1 MIRNKMGHLLNR
13 TVSATYWNS
22 CDAGQ
27 FNWLWPRLPSRAWTV
42 SWTNGPSPIENFLPI
57 LTRLDDPIRGRLI
70 PAEFMRQIRFIAM
83 TLLSAGTAV
92 LLTTAIVGLRAQG
105 PNGGR
110 MTEALFT
117 ALDTDKDGTLTR
129 PELESG
135 FNSWFTAWDTT
146 QSGTLAQPEILA
158 GISALL
164 PAPPAVKPGQANTFN
179 PAGNSTPV
187 AVSQAAVDA
196 MMAALPTTPGQRP
209 MHERRLLVMAHTGA
223 GGFVHASIPLAAK
236 AVEALGNQGG
246 LWTTTVSYD
255 AADINTENLKKYD
268 AIFLDSTTACFLD
281 DPDPAVTAARR
292 AAFLNFVRGGKGVAG
307 IHAATDS
314 YHTDCL
320 ASEAAAKSGAPGLD
334 FGALVLASR
343 LVTAADKDNDGTV
356 SKQEWTAL
364 ADDWFQKLDT
374 GKAGKV
380 TRADFVA
387 HFNSLLPPPD
397 MHRLNVESK
406 PVQQWPEFNKLIG
419 GYFKFHWPDPQA
431 IEVKIDDPNSPLTAM
446 FHGKEFEIHDETYTF
461 VQESFSR
468 RNVHVLTSIDYDKM
482 SAADKAKESHPRT
495 DGDYALS
502 YIRREGKGRVFY
514 EGHGHSD
521 RVYAM
526 TPMLEHLRAG
536 IQYALG
542 DLKADDSPSVK

>member
-1 MIRNKMGHLLNR
+1 
-13 TVSATYWNS
+13 
-22 CDAGQ
+22 
-27 FNWLWPRLPSRAWTV
+27 
-42 SWTNGPSPIENFLPI
+42 
-57 LTRLDDPIRGRLI
+57 
-70 PAEFMRQIRFIAM
+70 MRQTGSIA
-83 TLLSAGTAV
+83 TTCIWAGAGV
-92 LLTTAIVGLRAQG
+92 LLATGIASLRAQG
-105 PNGGR
+105 PDGGR
-110 MTEALFT
+110 TAQALFA

-129 PELESG
+129 PELKSG
-135 FNSWFTAWDTT
+135 FNSWFTAWDNTHT
-146 QSGTLAQPEILA
+146 GTLTQPQILA
-158 GISALL
+158 GISKLL

-179 PAGNSTPV
+179 PAGNSTPITV
-187 AVSQAAVDA
+187 PQAAVDA
-196 MMAALPTTPGQRP
+196 MMAALPTTPGTKP

-255 AADINTENLKKYD
+255 AADINTNNLKNYD

-281 DPDPAVTAARR
+281 DPDPSVTAARR

-314 YHTDCL
+314 YHTDCV
-320 ASEAAAKSGAPGLD
+320 ASEAAATNGSPGLNIA
-334 FGALVLASR
+334 ALVLAAR
-343 LVTAADKDNDGTV
+343 LVKAADRDSDDTV
-356 SKQEWTAL
+356 SLQEWTAL
-364 ADDWFQKLDT
+364 ADDWFQKLDIANT
-374 GKAGKV
+374 GNV

-397 MHRLNVESK
+397 MRRLGVESK
-406 PVQQWPEFNKLIG
+406 PVLQWPEFNTLIG
-419 GYFKFHWPDPQA
+419 GYFKFHWPDPQL
-431 IEVKIDDPNSPLTAM
+431 IYVKIDDPNSPLTVM

-461 VQESFSR
+461 EQESFSR

-482 SAADKAKESHPRT
+482 SAEDKAKEARPRT
-495 DGDYALS
+495 DADYALS

>member
-1 MIRNKMGHLLNR
+1 
-13 TVSATYWNS
+13 
-22 CDAGQ
+22 
-27 FNWLWPRLPSRAWTV
+27 
-42 SWTNGPSPIENFLPI
+42 
-57 LTRLDDPIRGRLI
+57 
-70 PAEFMRQIRFIAM
+70 MRQTRFIG
-83 TLLSAGTAV
+83 TTFIWAGVAV
-92 LLTTAIVGLRAQG
+92 LLAVGTAKFWAQG
-105 PNGGR
+105 PDGARNAQ
-110 MTEALFT
+110 ALFN
-117 ALDTDKDGTLTR
+117 ALDTDNNGTLTR
-129 PELESG
+129 SELEFG
-135 FNSWFTAWDTT
+135 FHSWFTAWDTT
-146 QSGTLAQPEILA
+146 HSGILTQPQ
-158 GISALL
+158 ISAGLSKVL
-164 PAPPAVKPGQANTFN
+164 PAPPAVKPGQSGTFN
-179 PAGNSTPV
+179 PAGNSTPFP
-187 AVSQAAVDA
+187 APQAAVDA
-196 MMAALPTTPGQRP
+196 MMAALPTTPGVKP
-209 MHERRLLVMAHTGA
+209 MHPRRLLVMAHTGA
-223 GGFVHASIPLAAK
+223 GGFVHASIPLTAK

-255 AADINTENLKKYD
+255 AADINSDNLKKYD

-281 DPDPAVTAARR
+281 DPDPSVTAARR
-292 AAFLNFVRGGKGVAG
+292 AAFLNFVRSGKGIAG
-307 IHAATDS
+307 IHAASDS

-320 ASEAAAKSGAPGLD
+320 ASEAVVKSGGPGLNP
-334 FGALVLASR
+334 AAPVLAAR
-343 LVTAADKDNDGTV
+343 LVTAADKDSDDTV
-356 SKQEWTAL
+356 SQQEWTAL

-374 GKAGKV
+374 DNTGKV

-387 HFNSLLPPPD
+387 HFHSLLPPPKT
-397 MHRLNVESK
+397 HLPGLESK

-419 GYFKFHWPDPQA
+419 GYFKFHWSDPQL
-431 IEVKIDDPNSPLTAM
+431 IYVKIDDPNSPLTAM

-468 RNVHVLTSIDYDKM
+468 RNVHVLTSIDYAKM
-482 SAADKAKESHPRT
+482 SAEDKAKEANPRT

>member
-1 MIRNKMGHLLNR
+1 
-13 TVSATYWNS
+13 
-22 CDAGQ
+22 
-27 FNWLWPRLPSRAWTV
+27 
-42 SWTNGPSPIENFLPI
+42 
-57 LTRLDDPIRGRLI
+57 
-70 PAEFMRQIRFIAM
+70 MRQTGFIRTTSIW
-83 TLLSAGTAV
+83 AGAAV
-92 LLTTAIVGLRAQG
+92 LLAAGIASLRAQG
-105 PNGGR
+105 PDGARNAQ
-110 MTEALFT
+110 ALFS

-135 FNSWFTAWDTT
+135 FDSWFTAWNTT
-146 QSGTLAQPEILA
+146 HSGTLTQPEIAA
-158 GISALL
+158 GLGKVL
-164 PAPPAVKPGQANTFN
+164 PAPPAVKPGQSGTFN
-179 PAGNSTPV
+179 PAGNSTPFP
-187 AVSQAAVDA
+187 APQTAADA
-196 MMAALPTTPGQRP
+196 MMAALPTVPGAKP
-209 MHERRLLVMAHTGA
+209 MHPRRLLVMAHTGA

-255 AADINTENLKKYD
+255 AADINTNNLKKYD

-281 DPDPAVTAARR
+281 DQDPSVTAARR
-292 AAFLNFVRGGKGVAG
+292 AALLSFVRSGKGIAG
-307 IHAATDS
+307 IHAASDS

-320 ASEAAAKSGAPGLD
+320 ASEAAAKGPVRNM
-334 FGALVLASR
+334 GALVLATR
-343 LVTAADKDNDGTV
+343 FVTAADKDSDDTV
-356 SKQEWTAL
+356 SRQEWTAL

-374 GKAGKV
+374 GSTGKI
-380 TRADFVA
+380 TRADFVE
-387 HFNSLLPPPD
+387 HFHSLLPPLD
-397 MHRLNVESK
+397 TGRLHLESK
-406 PVQQWPEFNKLIG
+406 PVQQWPEFNTLIG
-419 GYFKFHWPDPQA
+419 GYFKFHWPDPQL
-431 IEVKIDDPNSPLTAM
+431 IYVKIDDPNSPLTAM

-468 RNVHVLTSIDYDKM
+468 KNVHVLTSIDYDKM
-482 SAADKAKESHPRT
+482 SAEDKAKEAHPRT

>member
-1 MIRNKMGHLLNR
+1 MTIWASAAALL
-13 TVSATYWNS
+13 AT
-22 CDAGQ
+22 CV
-27 FNWLWPRLPSRAWTV
+27 PS
-42 SWTNGPSPIENFLPI
+42 
-57 LTRLDDPIRGRLI
+57 
-70 PAEFMRQIRFIAM
+70 
-83 TLLSAGTAV
+83 
-92 LLTTAIVGLRAQG
+92 AQG
-105 PNGGR
+105 QGQGGGQS
-110 MTEALFT
+110 AQAIFS

-135 FNSWFTAWDTT
+135 FNAWFAAWDNSHGGVLT
-146 QSGTLAQPEILA
+146 QPQISS
-158 GISALL
+158 GISKLL

-187 AVSQAAVDA
+187 AVSQAGVDG
-196 MMAALPTTPGQRP
+196 MMAALPTTPGAKP
-209 MHERRLLVMAHTGA
+209 LHERKVLVMAHTGA

-236 AVEALGNQGG
+236 TVEALGNQGN

-255 AADINTENLKKYD
+255 AADINTNNLKKYD

-281 DPDPAVTAARR
+281 DPNPAVTAARR
-292 AAFLNFVRGGKGVAG
+292 AAFLTFVRSGKGVAA

-314 YHTDCL
+314 YHTDCV
-320 ASEAAAKSGAPGLD
+320 ASEAAATKTSPGLNL
-334 FGALVLASR
+334 GALVL
-343 LVTAADKDNDGTV
+343 VTRFMKAADKDNDGTV
-356 SKQEWTAL
+356 SREEWAAL
-364 ADDWFQKLDT
+364 ADDWFQKLNT
-374 GKAGKV
+374 GNTGMV

-397 MHRLNVESK
+397 MSRINLESK
-406 PVQQWPEFNKLIG
+406 PVQQWPEFNTLIG
-419 GYFKFHWPDPQA
+419 GYFKFHWPDPQL
-431 IEVKIDDPNSPLTAM
+431 ITVKIDDPNSPLTAM
-446 FHGKEFEIHDETYTF
+446 FHGKEFEVHDETYTF
-461 VQESFSR
+461 EQESFSR
-468 RNVHVLTSIDYDKM
+468 RNAHVLTSIDYDKM
-482 SAADKAKESHPRT
+482 SPADRAKEANPRT